1 VTTAEKYDLY
11 GPDTYLAVSDE
22 VGALLYLLVRA
33 KRPERVVE
41 FGASR
46 GISTLHLAAALE
58 DAGAGSLVTT
68 EIEPA
73 KAEATRANLA
83 RAGLAARVE
92 VLTGDAR
99 TSLAALSGPVDVL
112 FLDGRNDL
120 YADILGL
127 VRPALAPGAL
137 VLADLSP
144 GDPDLEPYLALVRDP
159 GGGFTS
165 VPLAG
170 GRLEASIG
178 SISAYR

>member
-33 KRPERVVE
+33 RRPERVVE

-68 EIEPA
+68 ELEPA

-83 RAGLAARVE
+83 RAGLGGRVE
-92 VLTGDAR
+92 VLAGDAR
-99 TSLAALSGPVDVL
+99 TTLAGRSGPVDVL

-120 YADILGL
+120 YVEVLRL
-127 VRPALAPGAL
+127 LEPALAPGAL

-159 GGGFTS
+159 GGPFTS
-165 VPLAG
+165 LSLAG

-178 SISAYR
+178 SISSYR